1 FVDRAQAA
9 KPVFTLTDDNAGAV
23 MDICRRLEGLPLAI
37 ELAAAKVRMLTPH
50 AIAERLSSSLP
61 LLTAAVRDLPERHRT
76 VRATL
81 DWSVGLLPPEQRE
94 LLDDLGVFAERF
106 TLDAVEAIGVGRV
119 WEGQAID
126 GVTALI
132 DASLVKQTE
141 VD

>member
-1 FVDRAQAA
+1 
-9 KPVFTLTDDNAGAV
+9 
-23 MDICRRLEGLPLAI
+23 
-37 ELAAAKVRMLTPH
+37 
-50 AIAERLSSSLP
+50 
-61 LLTAAVRDLPERHRT
+61 VRDLPERHRT

-141 VD
+141 VDGRSVLSLLAIVREYALGRLREKGDAD